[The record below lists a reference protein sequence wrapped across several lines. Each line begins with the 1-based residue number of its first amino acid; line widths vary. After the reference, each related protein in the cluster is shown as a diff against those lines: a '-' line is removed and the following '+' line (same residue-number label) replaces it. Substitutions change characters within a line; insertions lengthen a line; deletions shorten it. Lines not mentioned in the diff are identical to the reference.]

1 MDETLELALIKE
13 ARLELYMREY
23 GEKILHMVYLMT
35 KDRVTAEDITQETFV
50 KVYRNMDSFRGESHI
65 HTWIYRIAVNEAKKH
80 LRKQAIARLFLI
92 KQSQNMRPTR
102 HTHLESNILDSLSQH
117 EFTQFIML
125 LPNTYRNIL
134 VLHYYQDLSIEEI
147 SMVLGTTNGAV
158 RKKLHR
164 ARKKLKEILKREGFR
179 WN

>member
-1 MDETLELALIKE
+1 MDETIQLSLAKE
-13 ARLELYMREY
+13 ARLELYIREY

-50 KVYRNMDSFRGESHI
+50 KVYRNIGSFRGESDI
-65 HTWIYRIAVNEAKKH
+65 HTWIYRIAVNETKKH
-80 LRKQAIARLFLI
+80 LRKQTIARLFLF
-92 KQSQNMRPTR
+92 KQSQNMKPT
-102 HTHLESNILDSLSQH
+102 LYNNVEANVLDSLSQQ
-117 EFTQFIML
+117 EFIQFIML
-125 LPNTYRNIL
+125 LPNTYRNVL

-164 ARKKLKEILKREGFR
+164 ARKKLGELLKREGFT
-179 WN
+179 WD